1 MNEVHAPCGDN
12 RGKMTLGSSWQTLA
26 PTGSLLCSLNKT
38 QEALFSHYFLK
49 SHSTWVLS
57 LPLSSQALSLVYP
70 QVCVL
75 PLIWSIFFICNLYHN
90 YYKVLSP
97 LV

>member
-38 QEALFSHYFLK
+38 QEVLFSHYFLK

-57 LPLSSQALSLVYP
+57 LPDSFLSSPIFGLSSG
-70 QVCVL
+70 VCPASDL
-75 PLIWSIFFICNLYHN
+75 EYILY
-90 YYKVLSP
+90 L
-97 LV
+97 